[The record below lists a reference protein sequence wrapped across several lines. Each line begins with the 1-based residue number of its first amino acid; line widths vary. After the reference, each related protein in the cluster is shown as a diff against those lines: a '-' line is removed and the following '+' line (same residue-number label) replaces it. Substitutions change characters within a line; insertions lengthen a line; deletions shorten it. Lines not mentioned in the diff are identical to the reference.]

1 LKSEWNRIFSEATII
16 LGSYSR
22 QLGSIFPLSAGGL
35 RDTRFH
41 LGGVRFLYD
50 AGLLNNETH
59 ICAVS
64 GGSILAH
71 LVQHWHSYPVGA
83 DGSNST
89 TALQP
94 QRSQRA
100 AINSSNFTSAAPSGD
115 TSARPVRQAVARAG
129 KCWTTAPAPLRSLP
143 MAIYQR
149 HRDGSIWRFVGPP
162 CSGTSCPAWSH
173 LDNNP
178 SATSM
183 AAGGFN

>member
-1 LKSEWNRIFSEATII
+1 M
-16 LGSYSR
+16 
-22 QLGSIFPLSAGGL
+22 LSPG
-35 RDTRFH
+35 RWS
-41 LGGVRFLYD
+41 VLYD

-71 LVQHWHSYPVGA
+71 LVQHWHSYPVGGRWQQLDHSSA
-83 DGSNST
+83 T
-89 TALQP
+89 TAIAAGGNQLIRLHVGGSIWRYVGTP
-94 QRSQRA
+94 GSAGSCPGWEMLDNSPSTSQ
-100 AINSSNFTSAAPSGD
+100 I
-115 TSARPVRQAVARAG
+115 VANGNR
-129 KCWTTAPAPLRSLP
+129 
-143 MAIYQR
+143 IYQR
-149 HRDGSIWRFVGPP
+149 HSDGSIWRFDGPP